1 MTDIEK
7 EIQARVEYKM
17 NEFLGNV
24 QKTAN
29 YSWHHGIKTGEAKY
43 INYWEA
49 LSMLRDFLNNE
60 LKRPL
65 PSTNLVEEFKTK
77 HKGEVLDEIIK
88 KLSSFGYLPEK
99 EEGKIRRFLIKKIDM
114 LQN

>member
-65 PSTNLVEEFKTK
+65 PSINLVEEFKTK

-88 KLSSFGYLPEK
+88 KL
-99 EEGKIRRFLIKKIDM
+99 KKIKRGIAHKKKKKNIYP
-114 LQN
+114 LQKHKYTIF